1 MTSFD
6 QIVIAPP
13 GRFDGIERPYSPED
27 VIRLRGSVP
36 IEHSLARRG
45 ALKLWDLLKRDEP
58 VRALGAEPVRLSS
71 GAGHDGQA
79 MAKLC
84 PIGMLFVRCRGGI
97 SHNPMEYA
105 NPQDLGLAVAALIG
119 FIERFEP
126 EKLG

>member
-1 MTSFD
+1 MAFSSGGPDFTRVAGQAVKGVANISSLQVVRQPNSQFEND
-6 QIVIAPP
+6 PFFQYFFGNQDAF
-13 GRFDGIERPYSPED
+13 GSRDRRSL
-27 VIRLRGSVP
+27 RLG
-36 IEHSLARRG
+36 
-45 ALKLWDLLKRDEP
+45 
-58 VRALGAEPVRLSS
+58 S